1 MSTTLSNGELDDLL
15 FYSFRYALGR
25 RTYVVSDVTQKLIHY
40 SYALRD
46 NTIESIKK
54 EINVALEKGQAGM
67 KMDEEEWKK
76 VLEELE

>member
-25 RTYVVSDVTQKLIHY
+25 RTYVVSDVAQKLIHY

-46 NTIESIKK
+46 DTIECIKK
-54 EINVALEKGQAGM
+54 EIKLALEKGQAG
-67 KMDEEEWKK
+67 MDEEEWKK
-76 VLEELE
+76 VLEEI